1 MCWRRRVCTL
11 HARARTHH
19 WSRTLAALLQ
29 HLAAALGSQPKL
41 CTMLC
46 LARLQVRRRL
56 AVLIYE
62 YIARMLVP
70 RHALMG
76 QKKSETLTPAVALR
90 VLFLAVVQYIVHA
103 T

>member
-1 MCWRRRVCTL
+1 M
-11 HARARTHH
+11 
-19 WSRTLAALLQ
+19 S
-29 HLAAALGSQPKL
+29 S
-41 CTMLC
+41 
-46 LARLQVRRRL
+46 LARLEVRRRL

-62 YIARMLVP
+62 HIARMLVP